1 MANEQKSLT
10 QRSSSLCRSEYNF
23 FLNQCLKLSAYLKPR
38 YLPTPTYLP
47 PYLLLHRST
56 SLGKIDLQKLLLFS
70 LLFPHI
76 ISHFA
81 NWPMNKEPWKLGNCC
96 SQFPM
101 NISFGPKDFTHN
113 LPKWSQARSS
123 TARLQEQDFTSQ
135 NGEVTALWTIVKLAV
150 VAMKLTLGT
159 LHSANQTHLVWGKS
173 TKHQKVIL
181 WLTTITYIKSRMS

>member
-38 YLPTPTYLP
+38 YLPIPTYLP

-81 NWPMNKEPWKLGNCC
+81 N
-96 SQFPM
+96 
-101 NISFGPKDFTHN
+101 
-113 LPKWSQARSS
+113 
-123 TARLQEQDFTSQ
+123 
-135 NGEVTALWTIVKLAV
+135 
-150 VAMKLTLGT
+150 
-159 LHSANQTHLVWGKS
+159 
-173 TKHQKVIL
+173 
-181 WLTTITYIKSRMS
+181 